1 MNARKIFP
9 VLITALALLS
19 TGIVVGEGGGDEGTS
34 HELSQQE
41 PTTFDDN
48 YSWLE
53 KGNPRITNQRPR
65 ILSAYIRGSDKYS
78 QLLSN

>member
-19 TGIVVGEGGGDEGTS
+19 TGIFTENNCGGAGTT
-34 HELSQQE
+34 HELSLQE

-48 YSWLE
+48 YPWLE
-53 KGNPRITNQRPR
+53 KGNPQITNQRPR